1 MVSTPKPYIEFR
13 DVSVSYR
20 KHAEAVSHLNLVIE
34 EGEFVFLVG
43 KTGAGKSSLLKLIS
57 REISPNHGSV
67 IIDGK
72 EVNKQFHFLIPRLRR
87 RMGIVPQDFALL
99 PKKTVAENI
108 AYASRAAGKTKRQ
121 TRRRMAF
128 ILFGIHLDH
137 KMHSFPDE
145 LSGGEK
151 QRVAIGRALIN
162 DPPLLLADEP
172 TGNLDPEHSME
183 VMQLLLNLNER
194 GTTVIVASHDMMV
207 VEQLGKRNIRLDGG
221 KIVSDTKA
229 TTNPVSYADSD
240 STDGTPDAKTT
251 GEEHIQIDNETLT
264 VSEVQKEADHVAEGA
279 SEAADFEAEPQSAEE
294 DHHV

>member
-1 MVSTPKPYIEFR
+1 
-13 DVSVSYR
+13 VSYR
-20 KHAEAVSHLNLVIE
+20 KQGEALSKCNLVID

-43 KTGAGKSSLLKLIS
+43 KTGAGKSTLLKLIS
-57 REISPNHGSV
+57 REISPQSGS
-67 IIDGK
+67 IFINGK
-72 EVNKQFHFLIPRLRR
+72 EISRQWATSIPKLRR
-87 RMGIVPQDFALL
+87 KMGIVPQDFALL

-172 TGNLDPEHSME
+172 TGNLDPEHSLE
-183 VMQLLLNLNER
+183 LMQLLMNLNER
-194 GTTVIVASHDMMV
+194 GTTIIVASHDMMV
-207 VEQLGKRNIRLDGG
+207 IDQLDKRVIRIDDGR
-221 KIVSDTKA
+221 II
-229 TTNPVSYADSD
+229 SD
-240 STDGTPDAKTT
+240 SKLSQPEPSITKSQSDDSEDEITDA
-251 GEEHIQIDNETLT
+251 
-264 VSEVQKEADHVAEGA
+264 
-279 SEAADFEAEPQSAEE
+279 
-294 DHHV
+294 

>member
-1 MVSTPKPYIEFR
+1 MSTGKPYVELK

-20 KHAEAVSHLNLVIE
+20 KHAEAVAHCNLVIE

-43 KTGAGKSSLLKLIS
+43 KTGAGKSTLLKLIS
-57 REISPNHGSV
+57 REISPQSGGIWVN
-67 IIDGK
+67 GK
-72 EVNKQFHFLIPRLRR
+72 EISRQFRFLIPKLRR
-87 RMGIVPQDFALL
+87 KMGIVPQDFALL

-194 GTTVIVASHDMMV
+194 GTTVIVASHDVMV
-207 VEQLGKRNIRLDGG
+207 IEKLGKRIIRLDDG
-221 KIVSDTKA
+221 KIVSDTKPE
-229 TTNPVSYADSD
+229 PVEP
-240 STDGTPDAKTT
+240 STP
-251 GEEHIQIDNETLT
+251 IQIEEDVVTQE
-264 VSEVQKEADHVAEGA
+264 EVIKEAEHVEDGA
-279 SEAADFEAEPQSAEE
+279 SEAATFEE
-294 DHHV
+294 DEDV

>member
-1 MVSTPKPYIEFR
+1 MATGKPYVELKN
-13 DVSVSYR
+13 VSVSYR
-20 KHAEAVSHLNLVIE
+20 KQAEAVANCNLVIE

-43 KTGAGKSSLLKLIS
+43 KTGAGKSTLLKLIS
-57 REISPNHGSV
+57 REVSPHEGSV
-67 IIDGK
+67 IVNEK
-72 EVNKQFHFLIPRLRR
+72 EINRQFRFWIPKLRR

-128 ILFGIHLDH
+128 ILFGVHLDH

-207 VEQLGKRNIRLDGG
+207 IEKLGKRIIRLDGG
-221 KIVSDTKA
+221 KIVHDSKFDDTDKDA
-229 TTNPVSYADSD
+229 IKFDEPETVEIEHEVLTT
-240 STDGTPDAKTT
+240 
-251 GEEHIQIDNETLT
+251 Q
-264 VSEVQKEADHVAEGA
+264 EVIKEAEQVEEGA
-279 SEAADFEAEPQSAEE
+279 SEAATFAVEE
-294 DHHV
+294 EQDV

>member
-1 MVSTPKPYIEFR
+1 MATGKPYVELR
-13 DVSVSYR
+13 NVSVSYR
-20 KHAEAVSHLNLVIE
+20 KHAEAVANCNLIIE

-43 KTGAGKSSLLKLIS
+43 KTGAGKSTLLKLIS
-57 REISPNHGSV
+57 REVSPHSGSV
-67 IIDGK
+67 IVNEK
-72 EVNKQFHFLIPRLRR
+72 EINRQFRFWIPKLRR

-128 ILFGIHLDH
+128 ILFGVHLDH
-137 KMHSFPDE
+137 KMHNFPDE

-183 VMQLLLNLNER
+183 VMQLLVNLNER

-207 VEQLGKRNIRLDGG
+207 IEKLGKRIIRLDDG
-221 KIVSDTKA
+221 KIVYDSKFDDVEGAIKFDEPETVEIEQEVL
-229 TTNPVSYADSD
+229 TT
-240 STDGTPDAKTT
+240 
-251 GEEHIQIDNETLT
+251 Q
-264 VSEVQKEADHVAEGA
+264 EVIKEAENVHEGA
-279 SEAADFEAEPQSAEE
+279 SEAATFDVEGGEN
-294 DHHV
+294 V

>member
-1 MVSTPKPYIEFR
+1 MSAGKPYVEFR
-13 DVSVSYR
+13 NVSVSYR
-20 KHAEAVSHLNLVIE
+20 KHAEAVADCNLVIE

-43 KTGAGKSSLLKLIS
+43 KTGAGKSTLLKLLS
-57 REISPNHGSV
+57 REVSPHAGSV
-67 IIDGK
+67 IVNGK
-72 EVNKQFHFLIPRLRR
+72 EINRQFRFLIPNLRR

-137 KMHSFPDE
+137 KMNSFPDE

-207 VEQLGKRNIRLDGG
+207 IEKLGKRIIRLDGG
-221 KIVSDTKA
+221 RIVSDTKGEI
-229 TTNPVSYADSD
+229 TYVEEVQIDEIPVSK
-240 STDGTPDAKTT
+240 DAVM
-251 GEEHIQIDNETLT
+251 EEAAHIE
-264 VSEVQKEADHVAEGA
+264 EGA
-279 SEAADFEAEPQSAEE
+279 SEAATFEEEPG
-294 DHHV
+294 DV

>member
-1 MVSTPKPYIEFR
+1 MQSPKPYVEFK

-20 KHAEAVSHLNLVIE
+20 KQSEAVAKINLTID

-43 KTGAGKSSLLKLIS
+43 KTGAGKSTLLKLIS
-57 REISPNHGSV
+57 REISPQSGTV
-67 IIDGK
+67 VIDGK
-72 EVNKQFHFLIPRLRR
+72 VISEQFSIAIPRLRR
-87 RMGIVPQDFALL
+87 KMGIVPQDFALL

-183 VMQLLLNLNER
+183 VMQLLMNLNER

-207 VEQLGKRNIRLDGG
+207 VDQLGKRVIRLDEGR
-221 KIVSDTKA
+221 II
-229 TTNPVSYADSD
+229 SD
-240 STDGTPDAKTT
+240 SKFDTPQPTEQEEPEET
-251 GEEHIQIDNETLT
+251 GYQLAEDLPVTITPAAEDPEKEGSLQLFEDLGPPET
-264 VSEVQKEADHVAEGA
+264 SEVNPDV
-279 SEAADFEAEPQSAEE
+279 
-294 DHHV
+294 

>member
-1 MVSTPKPYIEFR
+1 M
-13 DVSVSYR
+13 
-20 KHAEAVSHLNLVIE
+20 IE

-43 KTGAGKSSLLKLIS
+43 KTGAGKSTLLKLIS
-57 REISPNHGSV
+57 REIAPESGTV
-67 IIDGK
+67 MVDGK
-72 EVNKQFHFLIPRLRR
+72 AVNKQLAFFIPNLRR
-87 RMGIVPQDFALL
+87 KMGIVPQDFALL

-137 KMHSFPDE
+137 KMNSFPDE

-183 VMQLLLNLNER
+183 VMQLLMNLNER

-207 VEQLGKRNIRLDGG
+207 IEQLGKRVIRIDDG
-221 KIVSDTKA
+221 KIISDTKFPEQFA
-229 TTNPVSYADSD
+229 NPEPTIELVENPGPELELFTQPEEEDSD
-240 STDGTPDAKTT
+240 
-251 GEEHIQIDNETLT
+251 
-264 VSEVQKEADHVAEGA
+264 V
-279 SEAADFEAEPQSAEE
+279 
-294 DHHV
+294 

>member
-1 MVSTPKPYIEFR
+1 M
-13 DVSVSYR
+13 SYR
-20 KHAEAVSHLNLVIE
+20 KHAEAVAHCNLVIE

-43 KTGAGKSSLLKLIS
+43 KTGAGKSTLLKLIS
-57 REISPNHGSV
+57 REISPNSGV
-67 IIDGK
+67 VVVDGK
-72 EVNKQFHFLIPRLRR
+72 EINRQFHFLIPKLRR

-128 ILFGIHLDH
+128 ILLGIHLDH
-137 KMHSFPDE
+137 KMNSFPDE

-194 GTTVIVASHDMMV
+194 GTTVVVASHDMMV
-207 VEQLGKRNIRLDGG
+207 VEKLGKRIIRLDAGR
-221 KIVSDTKA
+221 IISDTK
-229 TTNPVSYADSD
+229 NPEIEANS
-240 STDGTPDAKTT
+240 
-251 GEEHIQIDNETLT
+251 ETVPEVTVLDEPETIEVDDEVLT
-264 VSEVQKEADHVAEGA
+264 VSEVVKEAESVHEGA
-279 SEAADFEAEPQSAEE
+279 SEAGDFEEE
-294 DHHV
+294 GHV

>member
-1 MVSTPKPYIEFR
+1 MEFR

-20 KHAEAVSHLNLVIE
+20 KHAEAVAQCNLVIE

-43 KTGAGKSSLLKLIS
+43 KTGAGKSTLLKLIS
-57 REISPNHGSV
+57 REVAPNAGRV
-67 IIDGK
+67 VVAGK
-72 EVNKQFHFLIPRLRR
+72 EINKQLPLTIPRLRR
-87 RMGIVPQDFALL
+87 KMGIVPQDFALL

-137 KMHSFPDE
+137 KMNSFPDE
-145 LSGGEK
+145 LSGGER

-183 VMQLLLNLNER
+183 VMQLLMNLNER
-194 GTTVIVASHDMMV
+194 GTTVVVASHDMMV
-207 VEQLGKRNIRLDGG
+207 VEKLGKRIIRLDQGR
-221 KIVSDTKA
+221 IVSDTKFPEMGQGEPP
-229 TTNPVSYADSD
+229 TEEIEEPV
-240 STDGTPDAKTT
+240 
-251 GEEHIQIDNETLT
+251 EE
-264 VSEVQKEADHVAEGA
+264 VAAEEA
-279 SEAADFEAEPQSAEE
+279 SEPPIVEEPVTEEEIGAVEEPGDPEEESSAD
-294 DHHV
+294 V

>member
-1 MVSTPKPYIEFR
+1 MATGKPYVELKN
-13 DVSVSYR
+13 VSVSYR
-20 KHAEAVSHLNLVIE
+20 KQAEAVANCNLVIE

-43 KTGAGKSSLLKLIS
+43 KTGAGKSTLLKLIS
-57 REISPNHGSV
+57 REVSPHGGSV
-67 IIDGK
+67 IVNEK
-72 EVNKQFHFLIPRLRR
+72 EINRQFRFWIPKLRR

-128 ILFGIHLDH
+128 ILFGVHLDH

-207 VEQLGKRNIRLDGG
+207 IEKLGKRIIRLDGG
-221 KIVSDTKA
+221 KIVHDSKFDDTDKDA
-229 TTNPVSYADSD
+229 IKFDEPETVEIEHEVLTT
-240 STDGTPDAKTT
+240 
-251 GEEHIQIDNETLT
+251 Q
-264 VSEVQKEADHVAEGA
+264 EVIKEAEQVEEGA
-279 SEAADFEAEPQSAEE
+279 SEAATFAVEE
-294 DHHV
+294 EKDV

>member
-1 MVSTPKPYIEFR
+1 MATGKPYVELKN
-13 DVSVSYR
+13 VSVSYR
-20 KHAEAVSHLNLVIE
+20 KQAEAVANCNLVIE

-43 KTGAGKSSLLKLIS
+43 KTGAGKSTLLKLIS
-57 REISPNHGSV
+57 REVSPHEGSV
-67 IIDGK
+67 IVNEK
-72 EVNKQFHFLIPRLRR
+72 EINRQFRFWIPKLRR

-128 ILFGIHLDH
+128 ILFGVHLDH

-207 VEQLGKRNIRLDGG
+207 IEKLGKRIIRLDGG
-221 KIVSDTKA
+221 KIVHDSKFDEAEEDVIKFDEPETVEIEHEVL
-229 TTNPVSYADSD
+229 TT
-240 STDGTPDAKTT
+240 
-251 GEEHIQIDNETLT
+251 Q
-264 VSEVQKEADHVAEGA
+264 EVIKEAEKVEEGA
-279 SEAADFEAEPQSAEE
+279 SEAATFAVEE
-294 DHHV
+294 EKDV